1 LLTHKD
7 LAEALYVAYCN
18 GNDTD
23 PENWNDLEIDQKR
36 SWLAVAETAWELVEG
51 ESTRWA
57 QTAQVELE
65 DLRSLVIEFMNK
77 AEDVLK

>member
-1 LLTHKD
+1 MTHKD

-18 GNDTD
+18 SGDVD
-23 PENWNDLEIDQKR
+23 PENWSDLEIDQKR
-36 SWLAVAETAWELVEG
+36 CWLAVAEAAWELVEG
-51 ESTRWA
+51 ELPRWA

-65 DLRSLVIEFMNK
+65 DLRGLVIEFMNK